1 MRKSVNARTYT
12 RKGGWCGINV
22 LRNSGIEGRGRI
34 VEISAPKKDQRGE
47 RERENRDAVK
57 GKVWMDETNG
67 VGIVHQV
74 G

>member
-22 LRNSGIEGRGRI
+22 LRNSGVEGTNRRNLCTQKRSKGR
-34 VEISAPKKDQRGE
+34 E